1 MKLKWFM
8 RKEMNKMF
16 ELKKDVTFDSLD
28 EESQKLLSILGFES
42 GDNLSQ
48 MAEDLLKK
56 KGVSLNEYLTG
67 EKDPINQ
74 KESEIKWSKAYECI
88 DKVSKQLSNKMVFNS
103 KRNNKKKKYS
113 EMIFI
118 FNQPKDS
125 KNINEDHQTFV
136 YDRNNNGDS
145 SNVGYNA

>member
-1 MKLKWFM
+1 MLKY
-8 RKEMNKMF
+8 KKKMNKMF

-67 EKDPINQ
+67 EKDPSQNR
-74 KESEIKWSKAYECI
+74 
-88 DKVSKQLSNKMVFNS
+88 L
-103 KRNNKKKKYS
+103 
-113 EMIFI
+113 MIL
-118 FNQPKDS
+118 
-125 KNINEDHQTFV
+125 NEL
-136 YDRNNNGDS
+136 N
-145 SNVGYNA
+145 

>member
-1 MKLKWFM
+1 
-8 RKEMNKMF
+8 MNKMF

-28 EESQKLLSILGFES
+28 GESQKLLSILGFES

-74 KESEIKWSKAYECI
+74 KE
-88 DKVSKQLSNKMVFNS
+88 M
-103 KRNNKKKKYS
+103 R
-113 EMIFI
+113 
-118 FNQPKDS
+118 
-125 KNINEDHQTFV
+125 
-136 YDRNNNGDS
+136 
-145 SNVGYNA
+145 

>member
-1 MKLKWFM
+1 
-8 RKEMNKMF
+8 MF

-67 EKDPINQ
+67 ENP
-74 KESEIKWSKAYECI
+74 
-88 DKVSKQLSNKMVFNS
+88 
-103 KRNNKKKKYS
+103 
-113 EMIFI
+113 
-118 FNQPKDS
+118 
-125 KNINEDHQTFV
+125 T
-136 YDRNNNGDS
+136 GDALTE
-145 SNVGYNA
+145 G